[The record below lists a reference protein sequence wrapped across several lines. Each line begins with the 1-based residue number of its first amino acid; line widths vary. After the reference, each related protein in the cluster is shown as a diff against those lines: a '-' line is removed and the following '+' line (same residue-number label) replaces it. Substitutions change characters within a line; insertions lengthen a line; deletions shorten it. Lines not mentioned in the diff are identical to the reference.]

1 MQYNDSSSIAKIK
14 ELTNN
19 ALSYGFDAISASDA
33 QKFSVQTFGTGG
45 GKLVII
51 LGKDDGAQA
60 LRPDVAIQRMF
71 RSNIFSVTTIFMHGF
86 IATIIYTSL
95 GRSFSSYGTSY
106 PASPEDRAHMADF
119 LKKVPE
125 LVKSGQVK
133 GNPTKLLEGGLEGV
147 PAGFQLMKEGKN
159 SGEKLVYRVAN

>member
-1 MQYNDSSSIAKIK
+1 
-14 ELTNN
+14 
-19 ALSYGFDAISASDA
+19 
-33 QKFSVQTFGTGG
+33 
-45 GKLVII
+45 
-51 LGKDDGAQA
+51 
-60 LRPDVAIQRMF
+60 
-71 RSNIFSVTTIFMHGF
+71 
-86 IATIIYTSL
+86 
-95 GRSFSSYGTSY
+95 
-106 PASPEDRAHMADF
+106 MADF